1 MERSRGEG
9 HGGGGREA
17 LRESRSD
24 SWIQKRLD
32 DDAREVERKQALAA
46 SVFERAHE
54 LLRSW
59 SPVVEAL
66 LADVGTQRW
75 GKRLLGRSWTIERQF
90 PSDGYPR
97 WRLTKRGGRAWYDL
111 QLVCRKVPEL
121 GWQGW
126 REDQLS
132 DMVTSVTDEDF
143 FLVIDWGQDR
153 RMAPLDEG
161 EIKDLLW
168 MAYNRGPTHEDE

>member
-1 MERSRGEG
+1 VERSGGEG
-9 HGGGGREA
+9 HGRGGWKA
-17 LRESRSD
+17 LRGILSD

-46 SVFERAHE
+46 SAFEKARE

-59 SPVVEAL
+59 SPVVEGL

-75 GKRLLGRSWTIERQF
+75 GKRLFGRSWTIERQL

-97 WRLTKRGGRAWYDL
+97 WQLKKRGGRQWYDL
-111 QLVCRKVPEL
+111 QPVCR
-121 GWQGW
+121 
-126 REDQLS
+126 
-132 DMVTSVTDEDF
+132 MDEDF

-161 EIKDLLW
+161 KIKELLW
-168 MAYNRGPTHEDE
+168 MAYNRGPTYEDD